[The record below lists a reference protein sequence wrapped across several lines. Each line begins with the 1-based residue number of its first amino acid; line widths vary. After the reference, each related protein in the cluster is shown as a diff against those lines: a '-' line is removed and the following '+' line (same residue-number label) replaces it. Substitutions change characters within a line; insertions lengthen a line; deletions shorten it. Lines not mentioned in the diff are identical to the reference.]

1 MTILLNLTNFIID
14 VIETMG
20 YPGIFLIMVLEGI
33 MTPIPS
39 EIIMP
44 FAGYLS
50 SPSSHQSF
58 NLYLVILVGTLGA
71 TVGSTVAYYIG
82 YYLGRGFI
90 LKYGKYIFLSEERL
104 ERVEQWFE
112 KYGNKAIF
120 FGHSIPGTR
129 SFISF
134 PAGIAKMNIGNFI
147 VYTFCGALIWTS
159 VLSCLGFWLGEQW
172 MTIVDT
178 VEILDAIVIVT
189 LIISLI
195 VYYLVY
201 RNKNKKNQIE

>member
-1 MTILLNLTNFIID
+1 MTLLLNLTNFIID

-20 YPGIFLIMVLEGI
+20 YPGLFLIMVLEGI

-39 EIIMP
+39 EIILP

-50 SPSSHQSF
+50 SPASHHSF
-58 NLYLVILVGTLGA
+58 DLYLVIFVGTSGA
-71 TVGSTVAYYIG
+71 TVGST
-82 YYLGRGFI
+82 
-90 LKYGKYIFLSEERL
+90 
-104 ERVEQWFE
+104 
-112 KYGNKAIF
+112 
-120 FGHSIPGTR
+120 GHSIPGTR

-159 VLSCLGFWLGEQW
+159 VLSCLGFWLGERW

-195 VYYLVY
+195 VYYLIY
-201 RNKNKKNQIE
+201 RHKNKTQSE

>member
-1 MTILLNLTNFIID
+1 MTFMLGLTNFIIE
-14 VIETMG
+14 VIETLG

-33 MTPIPS
+33 ITPIPS

-50 SPSSHQSF
+50 SSQQSF
-58 NLYLVILVGTLGA
+58 NLFLVIIVGTFGA

-82 YYLGRGFI
+82 FYLGRGAI
-90 LKYGKYIFLSEERL
+90 LRYGKYIFLSSSRL
-104 ERVEQWFE
+104 ERVEMWFE
-112 KYGNKAIF
+112 KYGDKAVF
-120 FGHSIPGTR
+120 FGHSVPGIR

-147 VYTFCGALIWTS
+147 VFTFCGALIWTS
-159 VLSCLGFWLGEQW
+159 VLSCLGFWLGERW
-172 MTIVDT
+172 MTIVD
-178 VEILDAIVIVT
+178 EFELLDVLIIAA

-195 VYYLVY
+195 FYYWRY
-201 RNKNKKNQIE
+201 KTACNNKGAKG

>member
-1 MTILLNLTNFIID
+1 MTLLLNLTNFIID
-14 VIETMG
+14 MIETMG

-33 MTPIPS
+33 LTPIPS

-50 SPSSHQSF
+50 SPGSQQSF
-58 NLYLVILVGTLGA
+58 NLYLVIFVGTLGA

-90 LKYGKYIFLSEERL
+90 LKYGKYFFLSESRL
-104 ERVEQWFE
+104 KRVEQWFE
-112 KYGNKAIF
+112 KFGNKAVF

-134 PAGIAKMNIGNFI
+134 PAGIAKMNIGNF
-147 VYTFCGALIWTS
+147 VVFTFCGALIWTS

-172 MTIVDT
+172 MIIVDKF
-178 VEILDAIVIVT
+178 EILDVVVIIA

-195 VYYLVY
+195 AYYLIY
-201 RNKNKKNQIE
+201 RNRNKKNQIE

>member
-1 MTILLNLTNFIID
+1 MTLLLNLTNFIID

-20 YPGIFLIMVLEGI
+20 YPGLFLIMVLEGI

-39 EIIMP
+39 EIILP

-50 SPSSHQSF
+50 SPASHHSF
-58 NLYLVILVGTLGA
+58 DLYLVIFVGTSGA

-104 ERVEQWFE
+104 ERVELWFE
-112 KYGNKAIF
+112 KFGNKAVF

-134 PAGIAKMNIGNFI
+134 PAGIAKMNIGNFV

-159 VLSCLGFWLGEQW
+159 VLSCLGFWLGERW

-178 VEILDAIVIVT
+178 VEILDVIVIVT

-195 VYYLVY
+195 VYCLIY
-201 RNKNKKNQIE
+201 RHKNQSE